1 MIDNISSDKKIE
13 KLTASPNA
21 KTGEVV
27 CAVYETQVQEGQG
40 IAEYFAKYWFDES
53 REKLPP
59 QDRSTFAV
67 LVRSRSQIEIIQS
80 ALNEM
85 NIPTDVVGIGGLIH
99 TPEVADIIALL
110 RTLTMPDAWH
120 SFNETTYWTSLI
132 SWCQRFN
139 GARCIYKS
147 FCKIK

>member
-1 MIDNISSDKKIE
+1 M
-13 KLTASPNA
+13 SPNA

-67 LVRSRSQIEIIQS
+67 LVRSRSQIEIR
-80 ALNEM
+80 L
-85 NIPTDVVGIGGLIH
+85 
-99 TPEVADIIALL
+99 
-110 RTLTMPDAWH
+110 
-120 SFNETTYWTSLI
+120 
-132 SWCQRFN
+132 
-139 GARCIYKS
+139 
-147 FCKIK
+147 